1 MPVKGNLGKLRTLTT
16 TALAPGDF
24 KTEAVQFQ
32 HSTWLLNQFQS
43 LSCPLHQL
51 FWYLYPGLNCLSG
64 APITACRTVK
74 WPTDLRQV
82 YGPQNKSKSYY

>member
-32 HSTWLLNQFQS
+32 HST
-43 LSCPLHQL
+43 
-51 FWYLYPGLNCLSG
+51 
-64 APITACRTVK
+64 
-74 WPTDLRQV
+74 
-82 YGPQNKSKSYY
+82 